1 MSESISTA
9 ASKGS
14 TEPSGSRPRFEGA
27 FWGNGGIERIHAEA
41 GGWPHLVQLVAE
53 TVVDLLNDEGE
64 ISSLPLRWNALW
76 KLAIDSGHNVF
87 YELLRR
93 ESALPGEWDY
103 LSNFRSRETQP
114 LPVTKPSNDSYVGGC
129 CSRKSLG
136 SGDCAGL

>member
-114 LPVTKPSNDSYVGGC
+114 LPDPWQ
-129 CSRKSLG
+129 
-136 SGDCAGL
+136 